1 MGTVRRAVHYGASLT
16 FKNEG
21 GKTKYTDRETHEK
34 IGFHQDWGQCADQ
47 LVALVTKS

>member
-1 MGTVRRAVHYGASLT
+1 MFTKIGEPFEEPS
-16 FKNEG
+16 FKNEWRQ
-21 GKTKYTDRETHEK
+21 TKYTDRETHEK